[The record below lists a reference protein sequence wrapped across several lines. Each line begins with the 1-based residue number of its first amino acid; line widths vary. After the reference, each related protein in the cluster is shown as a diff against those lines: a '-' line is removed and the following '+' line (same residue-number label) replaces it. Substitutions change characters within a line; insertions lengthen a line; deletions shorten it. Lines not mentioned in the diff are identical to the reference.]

1 MIKPLTDSLYLIS
14 NALLAPV
21 LLLMILMLGWTLYLL
36 GGFLRELW
44 ERKRVR
50 RALSEALNAAVTGTE
65 KPGEVWERLNTQSRG
80 IPARF
85 LAQMKPGGFTAKSAN
100 HALGNLEH
108 DIAAAL
114 SRLSLITRVGPMLG
128 LMGTLIPLG
137 PALTGLAGG
146 NVQTLASNLVV
157 AFTTTVVG
165 LLVGGLAYA
174 MGMSRR
180 LWYGRDFGDLERLCE
195 LLFPDGGNHAP

>member
-1 MIKPLTDSLYLIS
+1 VIKPLTDSLYLIS

-21 LLLMILMLGWTLYLL
+21 LLLMILMLGWTLCLL

-50 RALSEALNAAVTGTE
+50 SALSEALNAAVAGRE
-65 KPGEVWERLNTQSRG
+65 NPADVWSRLGSQGGGLSD
-80 IPARF
+80 RF
-85 LAQMKPGGFTAKSAN
+85 LARMKAGEFTAQSAN

-108 DIAAAL
+108 DIAASI

-195 LLFPDGGNHAP
+195 LLIPGGGDHAS